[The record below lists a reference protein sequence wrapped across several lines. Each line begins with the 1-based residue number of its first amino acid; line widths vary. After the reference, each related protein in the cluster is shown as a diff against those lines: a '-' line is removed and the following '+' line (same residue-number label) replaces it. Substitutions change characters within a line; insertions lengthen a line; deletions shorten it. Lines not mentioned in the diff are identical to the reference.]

1 MPSCLRSL
9 SPRLFILFIKQ
20 LQSKRMLLYGACL
33 PHTTY
38 LLSLRQTQLQGI
50 FQQSNISLFFFFFLS
65 HFRLF
70 DDTFHLYHC
79 FFCRLF
85 PSLSNIMNE
94 SMSVMYVFCWCSF
107 KKLFSVEIIVS
118 QGLVSSD
125 KSLQDTIVSLA
136 LVLMCAEFIRLSPK
150 WVYEV
155 LSTQWGANAGL
166 FFFSVFFS
174 LFA

>member
-1 MPSCLRSL
+1 MTIISTSIYSIHKIIP
-9 SPRLFILFIKQ
+9 IKENATIWCMFAAYYI
-20 LQSKRMLLYGACL
+20 SAITEKN
-33 PHTTY
+33 TTA
-38 LLSLRQTQLQGI
+38 GN
-50 FQQSNISLFFFFFLS
+50 FQQSNISLFFSS

-79 FFCRLF
+79 FCRF
-85 PSLSNIMNE
+85 FLS

>member
-1 MPSCLRSL
+1 
-9 SPRLFILFIKQ
+9 
-20 LQSKRMLLYGACL
+20 
-33 PHTTY
+33 
-38 LLSLRQTQLQGI
+38 
-50 FQQSNISLFFFFFLS
+50 
-65 HFRLF
+65 
-70 DDTFHLYHC
+70 
-79 FFCRLF
+79 
-85 PSLSNIMNE
+85 
-94 SMSVMYVFCWCSF
+94 MSVMYIFCWCSF

-166 FFFSVFFS
+166 FFFLCVFFVICIRWDS
-174 LFA
+174 LVARRVIAGGHYSVLLLNFLDLSWLLQYSGKASFPFFLFFRAPDFAETINNG